1 VNYQTLLSRID
12 LNLFVVFDT
21 IYAERNLTRAAE
33 RLSLTQPAVSNALA
47 RLRRS
52 LDDPL
57 FVKTRSGMEPTAL
70 AESIA
75 EPIAEA
81 LQLMQGVSSRNRV
94 FDPACSKRSFRL
106 SLLDLHAEMILPR
119 LLQRLR
125 SVAPGVG
132 LDIQRTARA
141 DLSRALSQGTVEI
154 ASDIPLADTGN
165 LVAQVALRDPY
176 VCALRPDHP
185 LANEPLT
192 LERYLSLTHIH
203 VSSRPK
209 GAGAVDL
216 ALRKSGTRRKIG
228 LRTHSYLAVGD
239 MVRNSDMGV
248 TLTRSW
254 ALAQGLT
261 TLPLPLTVAPMEIRL
276 YRHLRSDG
284 DAAILWLFDLI
295 ADALDH

>member
-94 FDPACSKRSFRL
+94 FDPASSKRSFRL

-276 YRHLRSDG
+276 
-284 DAAILWLFDLI
+284 
-295 ADALDH
+295 

>member
-94 FDPACSKRSFRL
+94 FDPASSKRSFRL

>member
-1 VNYQTLLSRID
+1 MNDQTLLSRID

-94 FDPACSKRSFRL
+94 FDPASSKRSFRL

>member
-1 VNYQTLLSRID
+1 VNDQTLLSRID

-94 FDPACSKRSFRL
+94 FDPASSKRSFRL

-185 LANEPLT
+185 LADEPLT

-228 LRTHSYLAVGD
+228 LRTHSYLAVAD

>member
-1 VNYQTLLSRID
+1 
-12 LNLFVVFDT
+12 
-21 IYAERNLTRAAE
+21 
-33 RLSLTQPAVSNALA
+33 
-47 RLRRS
+47 
-52 LDDPL
+52 
-57 FVKTRSGMEPTAL
+57 
-70 AESIA
+70 
-75 EPIAEA
+75 
-81 LQLMQGVSSRNRV
+81 
-94 FDPACSKRSFRL
+94 
-106 SLLDLHAEMILPR
+106 
-119 LLQRLR
+119 
-125 SVAPGVG
+125 
-132 LDIQRTARA
+132 
-141 DLSRALSQGTVEI
+141 LSQGTVEI

-185 LANEPLT
+185 LADEPLT

-228 LRTHSYLAVGD
+228 LRTHSYLAVAD

>member
-1 VNYQTLLSRID
+1 MNYQTLLSRID

-94 FDPACSKRSFRL
+94 FDPASSKRSFRL

>member
-1 VNYQTLLSRID
+1 VNDKTLLSRID

-70 AESIA
+70 ADSIA
-75 EPIAEA
+75 EPISEA
-81 LQLMQGVSSRNRV
+81 LLLMQGVSSRNRV
-94 FDPACSKRSFRL
+94 FDPASSKRSFRL

-119 LLQRLR
+119 LLQRLQR
-125 SVAPGVG
+125 DAPGVG

-141 DLSRALSQGTVEI
+141 DLSRALAQGTIEI
-154 ASDIPLADTGN
+154 ASDIPLPDTGN
-165 LVAQVALRDPY
+165 LVTQVALRDPY

-185 LANEPLT
+185 FAGKPLT
-192 LERYLSLTHIH
+192 LEGYLSLTHIH

-209 GAGAVDL
+209 GAAAVDL
-216 ALRKSGTRRKIG
+216 ALRKSGMRRKVG
-228 LRTHSYLAVGD
+228 LRTHSYLAVAD
-239 MVRNSDMGV
+239 MVRSSDMAV
-248 TLTRSW
+248 TLTRNW
-254 ALAQGLT
+254 AEAQGLT
-261 TLPLPLTVAPMEIRL
+261 TLPLPLSVAPMEIRL
-276 YRHLRSDG
+276 YRHVRSDG
-284 DAAILWLFDLI
+284 DAAILWLFDLL
-295 ADALDH
+295 AASMDH